1 MTTRVSTRV
10 SVTDE
15 GLVQLEVSIDG
26 EPVLS
31 LAAEPSAM
39 GELGDELLRAVAAAH
54 AQPKKPSASA

>member
-26 EPVLS
+26 EAVLS
-31 LAAEPSAM
+31 LAAEASAM
-39 GELGDELLRAVAAAH
+39 GELGDELLRAVAIAQ
-54 AQPKKPSASA
+54 AQPKKPTASA